1 MKTTFAAGRS
11 SSANN
16 HDQGELL
23 AVLDLFNDKNS
34 RSINQLVP
42 LEHVARTRGDA
53 GSPGRNPIVDGERNL
68 PLFTSRDAG

>member
-16 HDQGELL
+16 HDQGEPL

-42 LEHVARTRGDA
+42 LEIDTQL
-53 GSPGRNPIVDGERNL
+53 PRNPPPRFGDVAV
-68 PLFTSRDAG
+68 T